1 AAELGAHFVK
11 TYFCEDFE
19 KVVKGC
25 PVPLVVAGGPKLET
39 ELGAFELAHEAIAD
53 GAIGVDM
60 GRNIWQS
67 EHAVAMIT
75 AIREIVHNGAS
86 VQEEQQ
92 AFEETKKM
100 KNHLLAKAPNKYTL
114 SQTI

>member
-1 AAELGAHFVK
+1 FVK
-11 TYFCEDFE
+11 TYFCEDFG

-39 ELGAFELAHEAIAD
+39 ALDAFELAHDAIAD

-67 EHAVAMIT
+67 EHPVAMIT

-86 VQEEQQ
+86 VREAQQ
-92 AFEETKKM
+92 AFEEAKKTKPPV
-100 KNHLLAKAPNKYTL
+100 LAKTP
-114 SQTI
+114 IR